1 MRALHALGFETGF
14 IIIGVTMVAI
24 VLGVSLLQ
32 AFMLEIGFMLF
43 FLPYTM
49 AFNWAWDTLRER
61 VIRRRRPRQ
70 PAGSAPGGSST
81 IRRDFIT
88 KNYRNRRTINMVNC
102 TPFFWFTG

>member
-1 MRALHALGFETGF
+1 VRALHAIGFETGF

-49 AFNWAWDTLRER
+49 AFNWVWDTLRER

-70 PAGSAPGGSST
+70 AARGYPAADPSRSAATLSPKT
-81 IRRDFIT
+81 IATDE
-88 KNYRNRRTINMVNC
+88 
-102 TPFFWFTG
+102 P

>member
-70 PAGSAPGGSST
+70 PARG
-81 IRRDFIT
+81 
-88 KNYRNRRTINMVNC
+88 
-102 TPFFWFTG
+102 

>member
-1 MRALHALGFETGF
+1 
-14 IIIGVTMVAI
+14 MVAI

-49 AFNWAWDTLRER
+49 AFNWVWDTLRER

-70 PAGSAPGGSST
+70 AARG
-81 IRRDFIT
+81 
-88 KNYRNRRTINMVNC
+88 
-102 TPFFWFTG
+102 